1 MQKTLQVRKKNMSE
15 ELESMVK
22 MALRAGGASPEQSRR
37 TLSALASEAP
47 KNERLIKTREVS
59 KIWECHPK
67 SVLRYAARG
76 LIDPVRRSKRC
87 LRWKLSD
94 VERIAQEG
102 I

>member
-1 MQKTLQVRKKNMSE
+1 MSE
-15 ELESMVK
+15 ELKNAIEL
-22 MALRAGGASPEQSRR
+22 ALKAGRATADEARR
-37 TLSALASEAP
+37 IRALLDNKETTKA
-47 KNERLIKTREVS
+47 ERLLRTREVAA
-59 KIWECHPK
+59 IWDCHTK

-76 LIDPVRRSKRC
+76 LIKPVRRSRRC

>member
-1 MQKTLQVRKKNMSE
+1 MTQELKDAIELALKAGRATPE
-15 ELESMVK
+15 E
-22 MALRAGGASPEQSRR
+22 SRR
-37 TLSALASEAP
+37 IRSLLDNPGAEKT
-47 KNERLIKTREVS
+47 ERLLKTRDVAR
-59 KIWECHPK
+59 IWDCHPK

-76 LIDPVRRSKRC
+76 LIKPVRRSRRC